1 MRRALF
7 KLGFFFIFFR
17 GITGST
23 SSKLCHECGNSLLRV
38 SWVGEQRRRGP
49 SERGRER
56 SEDAERSWRS
66 INEILAGQSHR
77 DAVLA
82 VLHHCFQAWSAGL
95 KAPQSGTISPFKT
108 SFSGLIYSR
117 KKKMGSGRF
126 RVKTPG
132 IAALLSR
139 SLLCIAVLL
148 LTFSQPDCEAFNLD
162 VENPAVYSGPAG
174 SYFGYAV
181 DFYLADSSRWVS
193 LTHQQCHFP
202 KQFNRSN
209 RKRGFSATGSS
220 TKSGTFAQ
228 SFIWIHHDTQM

>member
-1 MRRALF
+1 MTTFFTTLANIHSDRLVDE
-7 KLGFFFIFFR
+7 KSPLQVGFFFIFFR

-117 KKKMGSGRF
+117 KKKKWVR
-126 RVKTPG
+126 
-132 IAALLSR
+132 
-139 SLLCIAVLL
+139 
-148 LTFSQPDCEAFNLD
+148 D
-162 VENPAVYSGPAG
+162 
-174 SYFGYAV
+174 
-181 DFYLADSSRWVS
+181 DFA
-193 LTHQQCHFP
+193 
-202 KQFNRSN
+202 
-209 RKRGFSATGSS
+209 
-220 TKSGTFAQ
+220 
-228 SFIWIHHDTQM
+228 